1 MSEELHTGPIEAT
14 PTVDTKPASQIT
26 RRTLLQAGGA
36 AGTAA
41 AAGAG
46 GFLLGSRNTVE
57 TGAAAPSLAPSRQA
71 TNVLVAGWEEDAA
84 TLDPAKTICGHEVRI
99 VNQFGNTLW
108 GLEGTATEPVPMLAE
123 SWESS
128 EDGLTWTVTLKP
140 DLLFQDGTP
149 CDAEAVKWSFDRFL
163 VEDHPFY
170 DPPYNLLSYF
180 LGGPGIDKGIASVEV
195 VDPTTLTFTLKAPL
209 ATFETDM
216 MNGYA
221 AVISPTAMEAEGLT
235 GFGEKPVCT
244 GPYMVSTWE
253 KGVRLVLDRFDGYYG
268 EPAKIDQIIIR
279 PIVEN
284 AARFAALQQG
294 EVDFITAMGPEF
306 IPMVNQDPNLQLLQ
320 SPGFHIWWI
329 ALNVHE
335 EPLANVKVRQA
346 LNYAV
351 NKQLIVDTILQG
363 AATLT
368 NGPIIGHS
376 WGNDPAV
383 EPYPYDPEMAKS
395 LLAEAGYA
403 DGFTTRFWVPESG
416 SGMVAPTEIA
426 QVVQADLAAVG
437 VTAEIVTQEW
447 TSYVADWQTSGLDA
461 GTGYGLAE
469 MSWNFS
475 SPDPAQWLDVNV
487 KTDAHPPDG
496 GFNGS
501 FYSNPEVDELLTQ
514 AEASASQDE
523 RAELFKRAQ
532 AVMREDCPWIF
543 MFSANNVA
551 AATARLKG
559 LELNSDPSVIS
570 LHLAYYE

>member
-1 MSEELHTGPIEAT
+1 MTDEQRTASTE
-14 PTVDTKPASQIT
+14 PTLTAKPAGQLS
-26 RRTLLQAGGA
+26 RRTLLRAGGV

-46 GFLLGSRNTVE
+46 GFLLGNRSPE

-71 TNVLVAGWEEDAA
+71 ANVLVAAWEEDAQ

-128 EDGLTWTVTLKP
+128 EDGLTWTVILKP
-140 DLLFQDGTP
+140 DLTFQDGTP

-170 DPPYNLLSYF
+170 DPPYNLLSYY
-180 LGGPGIDKGIASVEV
+180 LGGPGLDNGIASVEV
-195 VDPTTLTFTLKAPL
+195 TDPTTLVFTLKGPS
-209 ATFETDM
+209 ATFESDM

-221 AVISPTAMEAEGLT
+221 AVISPSAMEAAGT
-235 GFGEKPVCT
+235 TAFGEKPVCT

-253 KGVRLVLDRFDGYYG
+253 KGVRLVMDRFDGYYG
-268 EPAKIDQIIIR
+268 EPAKIDQLIIR

-306 IPMVNQDPNLQLLQ
+306 IPMVEQDPNLQLLQ

-335 EPLANVKVRQA
+335 EPLANVQVRQA

-351 NKQLIVDTILQG
+351 NKQVIIDTILQG
-363 AATLT
+363 AATLAH
-368 NGPIIGHS
+368 GPMIQHS
-376 WGNDPAV
+376 WGNDPSV

-403 DGFTTRFWVPESG
+403 DGFSTKFWVPESG
-416 SGMVAPTEIA
+416 SGMIAPTEIA

-447 TSYVADWQTSGLDA
+447 TSYVADWQANGLDA
-461 GTGYGLAE
+461 GGYGLAE

-475 SPDPAQWLDVNV
+475 SPDPAQWLNPNV

-501 FYSNPEVDELLTQ
+501 FYSNPEVDDLLDQ
-514 AEASASQDE
+514 ASVSFVQDE
-523 RAELFKRAQ
+523 RAELFKQAQ
-532 AVMREDCPWIF
+532 VIMREDCPWIF